1 MSLGVIR
8 LIALASG
15 TLALS
20 MAAGCT
26 AAVPP
31 PPAAVGRATPV
42 PYQVGAAAIGSADA
56 RKLAA
61 SAADTSCDPTASLR
75 PAGPPRVSPGSFM
88 AKIRARGY
96 LIAGVDSG
104 TFDFGFL
111 NPFSGQFEGF
121 DIDML
126 HAVAKAIFGD
136 PNRIEFKSITD
147 AQRKPA
153 LRSGSVDIV
162 AHTMIITCDRL
173 KTADFSTVYI
183 DTSQRVLVA
192 KNSPAK
198 SLADLGGQ
206 KVCATKGSISLAR
219 VATAPSHPIPVAV
232 PYWTD
237 CLVLLQQGDVAAIS
251 TDAAILTGLT
261 GQDPETKLVGPQF
274 TNDPYGLGI
283 PKRHPDLVR
292 FVNAVLAQMRADG
305 QWAASYAHWFG
316 SPAPA
321 PPEARYQP

>member
-96 LIAGVDSG
+96 LVAGVDPG
-104 TFDFGFL
+104 TYHFGFFD
-111 NPFSGQFEGF
+111 PSRGQFEGF

-126 HAVAKAIFGD
+126 HAIARAIFGD
-136 PNRIEFKSITD
+136 PSKIEFKSITD
-147 AQRKPA
+147 AQRISA
-153 LRSGSVDIV
+153 VRSGSVDIV
-162 AHTMIITCDRL
+162 AHTMIITCARL
-173 KTADFSTVYI
+173 RQVDFSTVYF
-183 DTSQRVLVA
+183 DTGQRVLVA

-198 SLADLGGQ
+198 SIADLGGQ
-206 KVCATKGSISLAR
+206 KVCATKGSISLAN
-219 VATAPSHPIPVAV
+219 VAVAPSHPIPVAA

-251 TDAAILTGLT
+251 TDAAILIGLT
-261 GQDPETKLVGPQF
+261 AQDPETKLVGPQF
-274 TNDPYGLGI
+274 TNDPYGLAI
-283 PKRHPDLVR
+283 SKRHPDFVR
-292 FVNAVLAQMRADG
+292 FVNAVLAKMRANG
-305 QWAASYAHWFG
+305 QWAASYARWIG
-316 SPAPA
+316 APVPA
-321 PPEARYQP
+321 PPRARYR